1 MKADMI
7 LKNGRIFTQNEKA
20 LWASEVAVSGKKIVC
35 VGGLGACDELA
46 GPGTQIIDLDQKT
59 VIPGLID
66 GHTHPT
72 TVAKTIWHIR
82 MPLYLEKERLMETIK
97 EYAEKN

>member
-35 VGGLGACDELA
+35 VGGLGA
-46 GPGTQIIDLDQKT
+46 
-59 VIPGLID
+59 
-66 GHTHPT
+66 
-72 TVAKTIWHIR
+72 
-82 MPLYLEKERLMETIK
+82 
-97 EYAEKN
+97 